1 VGEGRYN
8 GGRVLNEAWTD
19 LEVAEDAYFIIY
31 QRVHRA
37 DGEGVGQELVRD
49 LKIARLGI
57 LHAYAQRWYVAAC
70 ACATPPCFHHVPHH
84 LAFTP

>member
-1 VGEGRYN
+1 MGEGRYN

-37 DGEGVGQELVRD
+37 DGEGVGQELV
-49 LKIARLGI
+49 
-57 LHAYAQRWYVAAC
+57 
-70 ACATPPCFHHVPHH
+70 
-84 LAFTP
+84 